1 MQSTAWR
8 HFGRTNPICCGTA
21 LQSCSACRIST
32 VDFGRTK
39 PILIARMSS
48 RTRYFWQ
55 NEANLIGKGLNASR
69 AVGPQRSS
77 KMTLP
82 SFGRVPIGTNS
93 TDPLSFVT
101 PRSVVATSLCSASV
115 GDASVLIGIARKEAE
130 EWRTDPEKR
139 QVLDAMMERT
149 IKRLM
154 QIKTMKQMYGR
165 LEPKLINL
173 SVTKNP
179 PAQDGIE
186 NR

>member
-1 MQSTAWR
+1 MKPICPGLGHASVVSTVAFTKRDGHLTRENIVTQGRENFRMQSTAWR

-21 LQSCSACRIST
+21 LQSCDACRIST

-48 RTRYFWQ
+48 CTRYFWQ

-77 KMTLP
+77 KITLP

-101 PRSVVATSLCSASV
+101 PRSVAATSLRSASL
-115 GDASVLIGIARKEAE
+115 G
-130 EWRTDPEKR
+130 
-139 QVLDAMMERT
+139 
-149 IKRLM
+149 
-154 QIKTMKQMYGR
+154 
-165 LEPKLINL
+165 EPHSHL
-173 SVTKNP
+173 SVITSVSP
-179 PAQDGIE
+179 SRVTTRR
-186 NR
+186 NRPSSG